1 MTTLCA
7 VCDTPLQLKEGPG
20 RPPTYCG
27 EGCRRLAE
35 MRIRLVTRR
44 LAAYEGELR
53 EVEAGCPGRFAHL
66 EPDELRKRARDLKRW
81 MKADAAELHL
91 LFSRPEAIKETK
103 ERS

>member
-1 MTTLCA
+1 MTTSCA
-7 VCDTPLQLKEGPG
+7 VCVMPLQLKEGPG

-66 EPDELRKRARDLKRW
+66 EPDELRKRARDLRRW
-81 MKADAAELHL
+81 MRADTTELQALFGSSEIKKA
-91 LFSRPEAIKETK
+91 
-103 ERS
+103 